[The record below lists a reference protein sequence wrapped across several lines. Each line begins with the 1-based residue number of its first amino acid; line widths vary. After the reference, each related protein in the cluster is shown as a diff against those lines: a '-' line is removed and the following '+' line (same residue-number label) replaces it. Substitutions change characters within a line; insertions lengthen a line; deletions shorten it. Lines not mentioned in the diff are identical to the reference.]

1 MDFYFF
7 IPGDCSIDWAT
18 PSWLLAAMVAL
29 TLASIALVAQVVIL
43 WRRGHAGWWR
53 RLPLAAPTLWAA
65 ICGLLALQALSFYRD
80 VTAPLPPC
88 PPGVICSRKG
98 LCILVGSLGMETQFA
113 LIVAIVALGLG
124 WLALT
129 RSARRAPTAL

>member
-1 MDFYFF
+1 MDVYFF

-18 PSWLLAAMVAL
+18 PAWLLAAMVAL
-29 TLASIALVAQVVIL
+29 TLAGIALVAQVVML
-43 WRRGHAGWWR
+43 WRRGRAGWWR

-65 ICGLLALQALSFYRD
+65 ICGFLALQAWSFYRD
-80 VTAPLPPC
+80 VTTPFVC
-88 PPGVICSRKG
+88 PPGEICDFKG

-124 WLALT
+124 WFALA
-129 RSARRAPTAL
+129 RSTRRAHAAL